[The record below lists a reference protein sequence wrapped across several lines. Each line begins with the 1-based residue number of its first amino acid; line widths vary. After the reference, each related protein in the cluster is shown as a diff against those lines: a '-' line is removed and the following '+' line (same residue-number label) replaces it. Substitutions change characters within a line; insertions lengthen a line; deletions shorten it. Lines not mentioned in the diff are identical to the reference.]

1 LFFFGN
7 SFCYSQNLFEN
18 PEDKTSE
25 SHIEFNGYIKGAYF
39 IGESLTNKDK
49 TETQSA
55 YGESSFKIKFEKN
68 NSFTTFTEIR
78 LKSGYE
84 YEKNEKIFNIRE
96 AYLKFKLKNHRI
108 LVGKKIL
115 VWGRADGFNPTNVL
129 TPQNRLARSSN
140 IDDKRLSNWIFKS
153 DYDIGLF
160 NLEFVWIPM
169 YESSIIPFDII
180 AKKRSINFL
189 NFEKPE
195 FELRNSSV
203 AIKLNLLAS
212 KIDGSISYFSGYNIN
227 PSLDGNIIKN
237 KPYFQPNIYTI
248 KMIGSDFQTTLGGNG
263 LRGEFAYTV
272 SEKNKNLKFTPN
284 SEIQSIIGLDRT
296 LGSFTLNFQYLT
308 KFVIDFKRLVPP
320 NDLKKTFYYQLQ
332 KQNRIFS
339 GQQNSF
345 NQTFIFRLSNKFF
358 HETLNINI
366 LSSLNLTTNEKS
378 LNFIMDYSFSDS
390 ITLSLGLDQFSG
402 PDETLYGQIGEI
414 VNAGFLEI
422 KMSF

>member
-1 LFFFGN
+1 
-7 SFCYSQNLFEN
+7 
-18 PEDKTSE
+18 
-25 SHIEFNGYIKGAYF
+25 
-39 IGESLTNKDK
+39 
-49 TETQSA
+49 
-55 YGESSFKIKFEKN
+55 
-68 NSFTTFTEIR
+68 
-78 LKSGYE
+78 
-84 YEKNEKIFNIRE
+84 
-96 AYLKFKLKNHRI
+96 
-108 LVGKKIL
+108 L

-153 DYDIGLF
+153 DYNAGLF
-160 NLEFVWIPM
+160 NLEFVWLPK
-169 YESSIIPFDII
+169 YEPSIIPFDII

-195 FELRNSSV
+195 FKLKNSSV
-203 AIKLNLLAS
+203 AVKLNLLAS

-227 PSLDGNIIKN
+227 PSLGGNLINN
-237 KPYFQPNIYTI
+237 KPYFQPNIYKI
-248 KMIGSDFQTTLGGNG
+248 KMIGSDFETTLGKNG

-296 LGSFTLNFQYLT
+296 LGNIILNIQYLT
-308 KFVIDFKRLVPP
+308 KFVRDFKKLIPVTDP
-320 NDLKKTFYYQLQ
+320 KKLFYYQLQ

-345 NQTFIFRLSNKFF
+345 NQTIIFRLSNKLF
-358 HETLNINI
+358 HETLNLNF
-366 LSSLNLTTNEKS
+366 LSSYNLNTNEKS
-378 LNFIMDYSFSDS
+378 FNFIMDYSYSDS
-390 ITLSLGLDQFSG
+390 ITVSLGLDNFSG

-414 VNAGFLEI
+414 VNAGYLEL

>member
-1 LFFFGN
+1 
-7 SFCYSQNLFEN
+7 
-18 PEDKTSE
+18 
-25 SHIEFNGYIKGAYF
+25 
-39 IGESLTNKDK
+39 
-49 TETQSA
+49 
-55 YGESSFKIKFEKN
+55 
-68 NSFTTFTEIR
+68 
-78 LKSGYE
+78 
-84 YEKNEKIFNIRE
+84 
-96 AYLKFKLKNHRI
+96 
-108 LVGKKIL
+108 
-115 VWGRADGFNPTNVL
+115 
-129 TPQNRLARSSN
+129 
-140 IDDKRLSNWIFKS
+140 
-153 DYDIGLF
+153 
-160 NLEFVWIPM
+160 
-169 YESSIIPFDII
+169 
-180 AKKRSINFL
+180 
-189 NFEKPE
+189 
-195 FELRNSSV
+195 
-203 AIKLNLLAS
+203 
-212 KIDGSISYFSGYNIN
+212 
-227 PSLDGNIIKN
+227 
-237 KPYFQPNIYTI
+237 
-248 KMIGSDFQTTLGGNG
+248 MIGSDFQTTLGKNG

-308 KFVIDFKRLVPP
+308 KFVIDFKKLIPT

-345 NQTFIFRLSNKFF
+345 NQTFIFRLSNKLF

-414 VNAGFLEI
+414 INARFLEI

>member
-1 LFFFGN
+1 M
-7 SFCYSQNLFEN
+7 
-18 PEDKTSE
+18 
-25 SHIEFNGYIKGAYF
+25 
-39 IGESLTNKDK
+39 
-49 TETQSA
+49 
-55 YGESSFKIKFEKN
+55 
-68 NSFTTFTEIR
+68 
-78 LKSGYE
+78 
-84 YEKNEKIFNIRE
+84 
-96 AYLKFKLKNHRI
+96 
-108 LVGKKIL
+108 
-115 VWGRADGFNPTNVL
+115 
-129 TPQNRLARSSN
+129 
-140 IDDKRLSNWIFKS
+140 
-153 DYDIGLF
+153 
-160 NLEFVWIPM
+160 EFVWIPI

-195 FELRNSSV
+195 IELRNSSV

-227 PSLDGNIIKN
+227 PSLGGNIIKN

-248 KMIGSDFQTTLGGNG
+248 KMIGSDFQTTLGKNG

-284 SEIQSIIGLDRT
+284 SEIQSIICLDRT
-296 LGSFTLNFQYLT
+296 LGSFTLNLQYLT
-308 KFVIDFKRLVPP
+308 KFVIDFKKLVPP
-320 NDLKKTFYYQLQ
+320 NDFKKTFYYQLQ

-345 NQTFIFRLSNKFF
+345 NQTFIFRLSNKLF

-414 VNAGFLEI
+414 INAGFLEI
-422 KMSF
+422 KISF